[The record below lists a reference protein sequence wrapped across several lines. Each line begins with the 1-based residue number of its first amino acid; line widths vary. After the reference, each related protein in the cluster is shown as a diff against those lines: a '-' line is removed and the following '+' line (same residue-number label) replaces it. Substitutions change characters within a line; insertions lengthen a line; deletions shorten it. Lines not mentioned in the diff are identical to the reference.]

1 MSKYKKSAQRRRI
14 ISVCIALLL
23 VVSIVWGIIA
33 GITHI
38 VNSVRTK
45 VQTRREYNATMEAKL
60 DKMSLE
66 EKVAQMFLAY
76 QPADSLSVQKKYQF
90 GGYVFFAPYFK
101 DNTPEQVV
109 ADMAAYQETSKIPML
124 LAVDEEGGKVNRISK
139 FPQYRDEPF
148 ASAQE
153 VFYGGGW
160 DGIVADTKEKAAFL
174 KILGLN
180 TNLAP
185 VADVTYK
192 EKNYMYHRS
201 FGTNAEEVA
210 DYVEHVT
217 TEYNDA
223 KVISCLKHY
232 PGYGDAGNSHL
243 TVIEDPRD
251 RETLDT
257 RDSMPFQ
264 AGIAAGAPMVM
275 LHHNIVNAYDAKN
288 PASLSKAVHDVL
300 RKNLGF
306 EGVIVTDGLEMTGV
320 TKFVDDPGKAAI
332 LAVKAG
338 NDLLCTGT
346 PVEQYEAV
354 LAAVKDGT
362 ISEERINESVLR
374 ILNMKKDFGF
384 FDTDEKK

>member
-14 ISVCIALLL
+14 ISVIIALAL
-23 VVSIVWGIIA
+23 VVAIVWGIVSGIA
-33 GITHI
+33 HI
-38 VNSVRTK
+38 VGSIRQK
-45 VQTRREYNATMEAKL
+45 SQARKEYNATMEAKL

-76 QPADSLSVQKKYQF
+76 QPGTDPIQTQKKYQF
-90 GGYVFFAPYFK
+90 GGYVFFSPYFK
-101 DNTPEQVV
+101 NNTPEQVV
-109 ADMAAYQETSKIPML
+109 ADMAEYQNVSKIGML

-139 FPQYRDEPF
+139 YPQYRDEPF

-185 VADVTYK
+185 VADVTYN

-210 DYVEHVT
+210 DYVEYVT
-217 TEYNDA
+217 NEYNDA
-223 KVISCLKHY
+223 KVVSCLKHY
-232 PGYGDAGNSHL
+232 PGYGNAGNSHL
-243 TVIEDPRD
+243 TIIEDERERD
-251 RETLDT
+251 VLDT

-264 AGIAAGAPMVM
+264 AGIAAGSPMIM
-275 LHHNIVNAYDAKN
+275 LHHNVVAAYDSKH
-288 PASLSKAVHDVL
+288 PASLSSAVHDVL
-300 RKNLGF
+300 RQTLGF
-306 EGVIVTDGLEMTGV
+306 EGVIVTDGLEMSGV
-320 TKFVDDPGKAAI
+320 TKFEPNAGKAAV
-332 LAVKAG
+332 LAVQAG
-338 NDLLCTGT
+338 NDMICTAT

-374 ILNMKKDFGF
+374 ILNMKKTYGLI
-384 FDTDEKK
+384 DTEKK

>member
-23 VVSIVWGIIA
+23 VVAIVWGIVSGIA
-33 GITHI
+33 HV
-38 VNSVRTK
+38 VNSVRNK
-45 VQTRREYNATMEAKL
+45 VHARQEYRATMEAKL

-76 QPADSLSVQKKYQF
+76 QPDADSIAMQKKYQF
-90 GGYVFFAPYFK
+90 GGYVFFAKYFK
-101 DNTPEQVV
+101 NNTPEQVV
-109 ADMAAYQETSKIPML
+109 ADMAAFQENSKIPML

-139 FPQYRDEPF
+139 YRQYRDEPF

-153 VFYGGGW
+153 VFHGGGW
-160 DGIVADTKEKAAFL
+160 DGIVADTQEKAAFL

-185 VADVTYK
+185 VADVTYD

-210 DYVEHVT
+210 DYVEHVVI
-217 TEYNDA
+217 EYNDA
-223 KVISCLKHY
+223 KVVSCLKHY
-232 PGYGDAGNSHL
+232 PGYGNAGNSHL
-243 TVIEDPRD
+243 TIIEDPRE
-251 RETLDT
+251 RQVLDT

-264 AGIAAGAPMVM
+264 AGIAAGAPMIM
-275 LHHNIVNAYDAKN
+275 MSHNIVNAFDAKK
-288 PASLSKAVHDVL
+288 PASLSKAVHQVL
-300 RKNLGF
+300 RKDLGF
-306 EGVIVTDGLEMTGV
+306 DGVIVTDGLEMSGI
-320 TKFVDDPGKAAI
+320 TKFIADPGKAAVK
-332 LAVKAG
+332 AVQAG

-374 ILNMKKDFGF
+374 ILNMKKAMGF
-384 FDTDEKK
+384 FDEEK